1 MFFLLNVIS
10 LIFRY
15 CWNMSYSNHHFRA
28 HFSCSMPLDDI
39 GEKTTCKGFILSN
52 IPLNQSNDSTKPD
65 HPKKILMFLSGLM
78 TCANEPYIQKAVHD
92 LMDIYPELH
101 NEYTVLVYENM
112 HRTSLE
118 VAVHIISFIEHYNSC
133 LQTIEELNIVGFSAG
148 GILASNVMANTSFL
162 NDTCKRRII
171 TYDTPMSV
179 IHVME
184 RFSQN
189 WIYRFDFLYY
199 YIVLNAYRTHVDN
212 IRIRTI
218 LRNDQKG
225 IHVYRGVDYA
235 LGQLKRIHG
244 LTDKELVEKTGFNYV
259 QPRLT
264 EIHHLYFKEDPVI
277 DVNFNIQYRNEQMRY
292 LLENKPKITMLEKP
306 GFEHCTDIWK
316 NNHFAK
322 YILGVLKSPPSIKLI
337 KYYGKMK

>member
-1 MFFLLNVIS
+1 
-10 LIFRY
+10 
-15 CWNMSYSNHHFRA
+15 
-28 HFSCSMPLDDI
+28 MPLDDI
-39 GEKTTCKGFILSN
+39 GENTTCKGFILSN
-52 IPLNQSNDSTKPD
+52 IPLNQSNDSTNPV

-118 VAVHIISFIEHYNSC
+118 VAAHIISFIEHYNSC
-133 LQTIEELNIVGFSAG
+133 MQTIEELNIVGFSAG

-171 TYDTPMSV
+171 TYDTPMSI

-184 RFSQN
+184 RFSKN

-199 YIVLNAYRTHVDN
+199 YYIVLNAYRSHIDN
-212 IRIRTI
+212 IRIRAI
-218 LRNDQKG
+218 LHNGQNR
-225 IHVYRGVDYA
+225 IPIYRGVDYA

-244 LTDKELVEKTGFNYV
+244 LTDKELVEKTGFTYS
-259 QPRLT
+259 QPEGT
-264 EIHHLYFKEDPVI
+264 EIHHLYCKEDPVI
-277 DVNFNIQYRNEQMRY
+277 DVNFNIQYRHEKMRH
-292 LLENKPKITMLEKP
+292 LLEHKPKITVMEKP
-306 GFEHCTDIWK
+306 GFEHCTEIWK
-316 NNHFAK
+316 NSDLAK
-322 YILGVLKSPPSIKLI
+322 YMLRALSIPSIK
-337 KYYGKMK
+337 YYKKMK